1 MAGSGGG
8 LVRIG
13 PTALGPS
20 SPRDQPVLERTL
32 EQEGSNVRFMRG
44 ILCAVLLAL
53 ASCAS
58 ESGPVTTGGATLLR
72 HDLAPEDVRVT
83 GTDQGELVLFNGC
96 VGSGLDPET
105 VHPEEFAES
114 ATYLVW
120 PAGYDLRENGSAL
133 EVLDPD
139 GNVVGRIGD
148 RVGVEGRTYDLAE
161 AQEHA
166 EIPEPC
172 RESGDRPGGWTDVWF
187 FVRGLLPE

>member
-1 MAGSGGG
+1 M
-8 LVRIG
+8 
-13 PTALGPS
+13 
-20 SPRDQPVLERTL
+20 
-32 EQEGSNVRFMRG
+32 RFMRG
-44 ILCAVLLAL
+44 IMPAVLLTAL

-58 ESGPVTTGGATLLR
+58 DSGPVPAGGATLLR
-72 HDLAPEDVRVT
+72 HDLAPEDVRVN
-83 GTDQGELVLFNGC
+83 GTNQGPLVLFNGC
-96 VGSGLDPET
+96 VGTGLDPET
-105 VHPEEFAES
+105 VTPEEFSES

-120 PAGYDLRENGSAL
+120 PAGYELRENGSAL

-148 RVGVEGRTYDLAE
+148 RVGVEGRMYDLAE

-172 RESGDRPGGWTDVWF
+172 RQPGDKPGGWTDVWF